1 MGVWIGGAVV
11 AIVESSLS
19 SGKRAGF
26 SDINRLAREM
36 AGSVVLEWQYSTLL
50 QFNMLRQA
58 YTCSHSRLDSHIH
71 YLWDASC
78 MCAHLY
84 KIKTLAFCFVKTM
97 KICVIPTSVLH
108 QGWLV
113 VVLVLA
119 FTRDR
124 LFHNVSDML
133 TYESTCCTSQ
143 QVLLFSVLGSRPS
156 CWLFNMDIC
165 RWAVAKGNQWSDWL
179 KKLSAALVLKGYLF
193 QPSSSSDSKYVTNL
207 GLDNELMNSISC

>member
-1 MGVWIGGAVV
+1 MLYLNGSILHCC
-11 AIVESSLS
+11 SLIS
-19 SGKRAGF
+19 YGKPTPAATAGLTPTF
-26 SDINRLAREM
+26 ITSEMLLAC
-36 AGSVVLEWQYSTLL
+36 V
-50 QFNMLRQA
+50 
-58 YTCSHSRLDSHIH
+58 
-71 YLWDASC
+71 
-78 MCAHLY
+78 AHLY

-119 FTRDR
+119 FTHDR
-124 LFHNVSDML
+124 LFHNVPDML

-143 QVLLFSVLGSRPS
+143 QVFLFSVLGSRPS

-207 GLDNELMNSISC
+207 GLDNELMNSISR